1 VKNSTERKELF
12 KWKFLSILFLTAW
25 IVIAD
30 ISPTF
35 TLHQMFFDVSPTAT
49 DRRIILHWTYHAFNH
64 PNLESVTPSIEGWD
78 KADISNRWAY
88 VKQAYGAESLVF
100 FRYTNHKDTL
110 VYVSIMRTDSER
122 KLAHGLAYCYG
133 LQGYTSISKEIVN
146 IEPVEDLSLPINLWF
161 TQNPE
166 TMEGWMQAFYYVITY
181 QKNTVD
187 QAYFIEIQAHVP
199 TPAIKDEARQ
209 AALEFAQEITLT
221 LLTSLI
227 IGPETLGEKDENHQT
242 IAEH

>member
-1 VKNSTERKELF
+1 MMKSQAEKKGLLG
-12 KWKFLSILFLTAW
+12 WKIFFIMFLTAW

-30 ISPTF
+30 TSPAF
-35 TLHQMFFDVSPTAT
+35 VVSCVFVDVSPTAT
-49 DRRIILHWTYHAFNH
+49 DHRVMLYGRNDTTSN
-64 PNLESVTPSIEGWD
+64 PDLESLLPSIEGWD
-78 KADISNRWAY
+78 KADISNEWAY

-100 FRYTNHKDTL
+100 FRYTNHKDML

-133 LQGYTSISKEIVN
+133 LQGYTSISKEIIN
-146 IEPVEDLSLPINLWF
+146 IEPVKDLSLPINLWF

-166 TMEGWMQAFYYVITY
+166 TMEGWMQAFWYIITY

-187 QAYFIEIQAHVP
+187 RAYFIQIQAHAP
-199 TPAIKDEARQ
+199 TPAIKEEARQ
-209 AALEFAQEITLT
+209 AALEFAQETTLK

-227 IGPETLGEKDENHQT
+227 IGGQYESNQT